1 MAYPR
6 AMDTHPTLPQALWE
20 LTPPA
25 VQAYV
30 EALAARLA
38 SMGDLAARVV
48 ALEALVQALQE
59 RLNQPSQHASRPP
72 ASPPQPPHP
81 RRSRGKRHRGGQPGH
96 PGHTHTLLPVD
107 AVDEM
112 VVLKPEPCPRCPA
125 AVAGDDPTPWRHHV
139 IEMPPLKPVV
149 PEYQWPQLVYAPWPT
164 GVPSGTYGPRVPAT
178 GAWWTGA

>member
-72 ASPPQPPHP
+72 ASTPPSLRIRVALGGSAAGVANRGIRAIRAPS
-81 RRSRGKRHRGGQPGH
+81 SRW
-96 PGHTHTLLPVD
+96 
-107 AVDEM
+107 
-112 VVLKPEPCPRCPA
+112 
-125 AVAGDDPTPWRHHV
+125 TPWMR
-139 IEMPPLKPVV
+139 
-149 PEYQWPQLVYAPWPT
+149 WWSSS
-164 GVPSGTYGPRVPAT
+164 PSRVPA
-178 GAWWTGA
+178 APLP